1 MNITDAAKAQ
11 LEALLKENKADG
23 LMMQIATS
31 CCGASPMF
39 SLAVFD
45 DNDVITTIN
54 GIQVLIPE
62 EGKELA
68 EGVKI
73 DVLNGDLVV
82 ENLNH
87 SCHCHEEGCSHFHE

>member
-39 SLAVFD
+39 SLAVFFR
-45 DNDVITTIN
+45 V
-54 GIQVLIPE
+54 
-62 EGKELA
+62 
-68 EGVKI
+68 
-73 DVLNGDLVV
+73 
-82 ENLNH
+82 
-87 SCHCHEEGCSHFHE
+87 GCSFLLPFRSGLQTD